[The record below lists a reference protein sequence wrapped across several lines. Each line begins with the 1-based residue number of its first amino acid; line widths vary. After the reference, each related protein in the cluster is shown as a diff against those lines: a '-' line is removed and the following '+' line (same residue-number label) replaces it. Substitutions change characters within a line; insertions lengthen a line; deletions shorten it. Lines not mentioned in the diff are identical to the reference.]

1 MTTQAVSVTTGSG
14 SMSKIFT
21 LDATDGQWDGN
32 VLTDSISSQSIGILI
47 PNATLTFAQ
56 AQYEAG
62 VMAWRLQNAQTL
74 RVKAR
79 GLGVLNGQECF
90 ETSKLP
96 SPITVGQNDILTVY
110 PNPAGG
116 AGTTNSLAWIQ
127 TTKSTELFTATGA
140 SDNVATNMV
149 SAVNSQSLGDLF
161 FGSTLQRIWV
171 QVQDGASLDKVEIV
185 DEMGGVVMTL
195 QGGER
200 GATGSSR
207 SNEYNLYAFPLSVP
221 IGKGWQIRTTA
232 SSV

>member
-1 MTTQAVSVTTGSG
+1 MTTQAVSITTGNG
-14 SMSKIFT
+14 MMSKIFT
-21 LDATDGQWDGN
+21 LDATDGRWDGN

-74 RVKAR
+74 AVKSR
-79 GLGVLNGQECF
+79 GFAVLNGLECF
-90 ETSKLP
+90 ETSAIPPVK
-96 SPITVGQNDILTVY
+96 VGQNDILTVY
-110 PNPAGG
+110 PNPAAS
-116 AGTTNSLAWIQ
+116 AGQTNSLAWIQ
-127 TTKSTELFTATGA
+127 TSKSTELFTATGA
-140 SDNVATNMV
+140 TDNTGTNMV

-200 GATGSSR
+200 GATSGSR
-207 SNEYNLYAFPLSVP
+207 SNQYNLYAINLGVR

>member
-1 MTTQAVSVTTGSG
+1 MTTQAVSVTTGNG

-47 PNATLTFAQ
+47 PNSTLSFAQ

-74 RVKAR
+74 QVKAR
-79 GLGVLNGQECF
+79 GLGVLAGQECF
-90 ETSKLP
+90 EDSVI
-96 SPITVGQNDILTVY
+96 SPVTVGQNDILTVY
-110 PNPAGG
+110 PNPAAS
-116 AGTTNSLAWIQ
+116 AGQTNSLAWIQ

-140 SDNVATNMV
+140 TDNTATNMV
-149 SAVNSQSLGDLF
+149 SAVNSQTLGDLF
-161 FGSTLQRIWV
+161 FGSTLQRIWI

-185 DEMGGVVMTL
+185 DEMGGVVMTV

-207 SNEYNLYAFPLSVP
+207 SNLYNLYAINLNVR

>member
-1 MTTQAVSVTTGSG
+1 MTTQAVSITAGNG
-14 SMSKIFT
+14 QMSKIFT
-21 LDATDGQWDGN
+21 LTATDGKWDGN

-47 PNATLTFAQ
+47 PNATLTYAQ

-62 VMAWRLQNAQTL
+62 CMAYRLQNAQTL
-74 RVKAR
+74 QVKSR
-79 GLGVLNGQECF
+79 GFGVLNGLECF
-90 ETSKLP
+90 ESAG
-96 SPITVGQNDILTVY
+96 ITPVVVGQNDILTVF
-110 PNPAGG
+110 PQPAGG

-140 SDNVATNMV
+140 TDLTATNMV

-161 FGSTLQRIWV
+161 FGSTLQRIWI

-195 QGGER
+195 QGGKR
-200 GATGSSR
+200 GATGGSR
-207 SNEYNLYAFPLSVP
+207 SNEYNLYAVNLGVR
-221 IGKGWQIRTTA
+221 IGKGWNIRTTA

>member
-1 MTTQAVSVTTGSG
+1 MTTQAVSITAGNG

-21 LDATDGQWDGN
+21 LTATDGKWDGN

-47 PNATLTFAQ
+47 PNATLTYAQ

-62 VMAWRLQNAQTL
+62 CMAWRLQNAQTL
-74 RVKAR
+74 QVKAR
-79 GLGVLNGQECF
+79 GLGVLSGLECF
-90 ETSKLP
+90 ESDG
-96 SPITVGQNDILTVY
+96 ITPVVVGQNDILTVF
-110 PNPAGG
+110 PQPAGS

-140 SDNVATNMV
+140 TDNTATNMV

-161 FGSTLQRIWV
+161 FGSTLQRVWV
-171 QVQDGASLDKVEIV
+171 QVQDGASLDRVEIV

-195 QGGER
+195 QGGVR
-200 GATGSSR
+200 GATGGSR
-207 SNEYNLYAFPLSVP
+207 SNQYNLYAINLGVR
-221 IGKGWQIRTTA
+221 IGKGWNIRTVA

>member
-1 MTTQAVSVTTGSG
+1 MTTQGVSITAGNG

-21 LDATDGQWDGN
+21 LSATDNQWDGN

-47 PNATLTFAQ
+47 PNATLTYAQ
-56 AQYEAG
+56 ASYEAG
-62 VMAWRLQNAQTL
+62 AMAWRLQNAQTL
-74 RVKAR
+74 QVKAR
-79 GLGVLNGQECF
+79 GLGVLSGQECF
-90 ETSKLP
+90 ESQSI
-96 SPITVGQNDILTVY
+96 SPVTVGQNDILTVF
-110 PNPAGG
+110 PVAAASAGR
-116 AGTTNSLAWIQ
+116 TNSLAWIQ
-127 TTKSTELFTATGA
+127 TSKSTELFTSIDAVDAT
-140 SDNVATNMV
+140 ATNMV

-171 QVQDGASLDKVEIV
+171 QVQDGASLDKVEIL

-207 SNEYNLYAFPLSVP
+207 SNEYNLYAINLGVR

-232 SSV
+232 SSA

>member
-1 MTTQAVSVTTGSG
+1 MTTQAVSITTGNSA
-14 SMSKIFT
+14 MSKIFT
-21 LDATDGQWDGN
+21 LDATDGRWDGN

-47 PNATLTFAQ
+47 PNAPLQYAQ

-74 RVKAR
+74 AVKAR
-79 GLGVLNGQECF
+79 GLAVLNGLECF
-90 ETSKLP
+90 DDAKIP
-96 SPITVGQNDILTVY
+96 QVTVGQNDILTVY
-110 PNPAGG
+110 PNPPASAGS
-116 AGTTNSLAWIQ
+116 TNSLAWIQ

-140 SDNVATNMV
+140 TDNTGTNMV

-200 GATGSSR
+200 GATGGSR
-207 SNEYNLYAFPLSVP
+207 SNQYNLYATNLGVR

-232 SSV
+232 ASV

>member
-1 MTTQAVSVTTGSG
+1 MTTQAVSITAGNG

-21 LDATDGQWDGN
+21 LTATDGKWDGN

-47 PNATLTFAQ
+47 PNATLTYAQ

-62 VMAWRLQNAQTL
+62 CMAWRLQNAQTL
-74 RVKAR
+74 QVKSR
-79 GLGVLNGQECF
+79 GLGVLSGLECF
-90 ETSKLP
+90 ESDG
-96 SPITVGQNDILTVY
+96 ITPVVVGQNDILTVF
-110 PNPAGG
+110 PQPAGS

-140 SDNVATNMV
+140 TDNTATNMV

-161 FGSTLQRIWV
+161 FGSTLQRVWV
-171 QVQDGASLDKVEIV
+171 QVQDGASLDRVEIV

-195 QGGER
+195 QGGVR
-200 GATGSSR
+200 GATGGSR
-207 SNEYNLYAFPLSVP
+207 SNQYNLYAINLGVR
-221 IGKGWQIRTTA
+221 IGKGWNIRTVA

>member
-1 MTTQAVSVTTGSG
+1 MTTQAVSVTTGNPT
-14 SMSKIFT
+14 MSKIFN

-47 PNATLTFAQ
+47 PNSVLNFAQ
-56 AQYEAG
+56 ANYEAG

-74 RVKAR
+74 QVKAR
-79 GLGVLNGQECF
+79 GLGNVSGLDCMHSDSI
-90 ETSKLP
+90 TP
-96 SPITVGQNDILTVY
+96 VTVGQNDILTVY
-110 PNPAGG
+110 PNPAGS

-127 TTKSTELFTATGA
+127 TSKSTELFTATGA
-140 SDNVATNMV
+140 SDNTATNMV

-161 FGSTLQRIWV
+161 FGSTLQRIWI

-195 QGGER
+195 QGGVR
-200 GATGSSR
+200 GATGGSR
-207 SNEYNLYAFPLSVP
+207 SNQYNLYAMNLGIR